1 MTQEQKE
8 KLTTDICARFP
19 YGVYVKMNDT
29 DMRVIDIYYSRGD
42 VFFNLVGEKTV
53 VGVEVDRLRPYLRS
67 LSTMTE
73 DEKKEFTD
81 TFDVHEGILG
91 NKIELLSSASYTW
104 LIKNRFDYQGL
115 IPLGLAFEAYDWM
128 YRDGQ

>member
-1 MTQEQKE
+1 MIQEHKE
-8 KLTTDICARFP
+8 KLTADICARFP

-73 DEKKEFTD
+73 EEKNEYLQ
-81 TFDVHEGILG
+81 TFDGHEDEFG
-91 NKIELLSSASYTW
+91 NKMVHMSSASYAW
-104 LIKNRFDYQGL
+104 LIKKHFDYQGL